1 MKCYRISIRIKLLLL
16 FFTLS
21 FGVIQAQSSNVKI
34 SIKGKVSIKEALR
47 EVERQSKKSVA
58 YNQSKLKDSEQI
70 ELNVSNESIGNVLN
84 SILEN
89 TDFSYEIK
97 DDQIM
102 IIPNKKQSP
111 VQQSEVK
118 KQIKGTVLDEL
129 GDPIIGATIA
139 VKGASTGGVTNIYG
153 EYSVL
158 VSESDVLIF
167 SYLGYQT
174 QEIRVGDKPIIN
186 VTMTVDSK
194 QLETVVVTA
203 LGIKR
208 AEKAL
213 SYNVQQINSDEL
225 TTVKDVNFVNSLA
238 GKVAGVTINSSAGA
252 GGASRVVMR
261 GVKSITKDNNALYVI
276 DGMPM
281 FNVSGGAIDENYM
294 YADQPRG
301 EGISDLNPDDIE
313 SMSVLTGPSA
323 AALYGSSAANGV
335 IVITTKKG
343 IVGKPKVTIS
353 NQLTFSKPVTY
364 YDFQNKY
371 AASEYQYRSWGPETP
386 GLKSNRMDF
395 FETGLVNQTSA
406 SLSVGTDKNQTYA
419 SVSHSYSEGIMPTND
434 YKKSNLT
441 LRNTTHFLNDKM
453 TLDFGFSYIKQ
464 SDRNMIGQG
473 LYFNPVPSIYSFP
486 VGRNI
491 LDYKN
496 NYENFSD
503 AHGYG
508 IQNWPKE
515 YEVLDSENPYWLLHR
530 MPRTTDRNR
539 YMMNVSLRYEI
550 TDWMNIA
557 GRVRFDNSRAE
568 QESKFHA
575 STNSKFSDN
584 PKTGKYKDLID
595 DDKQT
600 YADIMLNINKT
611 WDDFSVNPIIGA
623 SFSDIKNVSKGM
635 EGPLMI
641 PNYFAT
647 SNLDMKSSK
656 TYPIHN
662 GWRTQEQSIFA
673 SIEVGYKHMLYLTL
687 TGRNDWASQLAKTK
701 NSSFFYPSVGLSFLL
716 SEAVKLPSQI
726 SYLQLKGSYSSVGS
740 PIPRNLSIPTYEYNK
755 DFRSFNSNT
764 FLPLSD
770 MKPEKTN
777 SWEFGVSAK
786 FFNNKLN
793 FDLTYY
799 HSNTINQTLT
809 LDISATSLYTKMYV
823 QAGDVRN
830 RGLEL
835 ALGTDLKIGNVR
847 WVGDI
852 TAGFNS
858 NKILKLIDKNATVDV
873 DGDKV
878 PVGAMFNGKREAVG
892 ASTYK
897 LKEGGSMGDL
907 YVTQQLAK
915 DAKGAL
921 ILDPTEKM
929 PALEDTEKYVGS
941 VLPKWNLGFRNS
953 FLWKDFN
960 FGFMLSARFGGVV
973 MSPTEAILD
982 GYGVTGKTAKAR
994 DRGAVVVE
1002 NIVFNPE
1009 DYYTATGSRDG
1020 LLSDYVYRGDNV
1032 RLQEISLGYTLP
1044 RKIFND
1050 KLKLNVSFV
1059 ASNLWLIYKDAP
1071 FDPELTG
1078 STGTFYQGIDF
1089 FMQPS
1094 TRNIGFSI
1102 KAEF

>member
-1 MKCYRISIRIKLLLL
+1 MKFYRISLRIKLLMLIFTL
-16 FFTLS
+16 FF
-21 FGVIQAQSSNVKI
+21 GVSQAQNNDVRI
-34 SIKGKVSIKEALR
+34 SINGKITIKEALR
-47 EVERQSKKSVA
+47 EVEKQSKKSVA
-58 YNQSKLKDSEQI
+58 YNQSKLNSSEEI
-70 ELNVSNESIGNVLN
+70 ELNVSNQSVESVLDL
-84 SILEN
+84 ILEG
-89 TDFSYEIK
+89 TEFSYEIE

-102 IIPNKKQSP
+102 IVPIKKKQIP
-111 VQQSEVK
+111 VK
-118 KQIKGTVLDEL
+118 KQVKGVVIDEV
-129 GDPIIGATIA
+129 GDPIIGAT
-139 VKGASTGGVTNIYG
+139 VMLKGSSTGGVTGING
-153 EYSVL
+153 DFLLSVSDNDVL
-158 VSESDVLIF
+158 VF
-167 SYLGYQT
+167 SYLGYQS
-174 QEIRVGDKPIIN
+174 QEITVGNKTVID
-186 VTMTVDSK
+186 VTMNVDSK

-213 SYNVQQINSDEL
+213 SYNVQQINNDEL

-238 GKVAGVTINSSAGA
+238 GKVAGVTINASAGA

-353 NQLTFSKPVTY
+353 NQLTFSKPISY
-364 YDFQNKY
+364 YEFQNKY
-371 AASEYQYRSWGPETP
+371 AASEHQYRSWGPETV
-386 GLKSNRMDF
+386 GVKNDRMDF

-406 SLSVGTDKNQTYA
+406 SLSVGNEKNQTYA
-419 SVSHSYSEGIMPTND
+419 SVSHSYSEGIIPTND

-441 LRNTTHFLNDKM
+441 LRNTTRFLNDKM

-473 LYFNPVPSIYSFP
+473 LYFNPIPVIYSFP
-486 VGRNI
+486 VGRDL
-491 LDYKN
+491 LDYKD
-496 NYENFSD
+496 NYESFNESK
-503 AHGYG
+503 GYN

-515 YEVLDSENPYWLLHR
+515 YEVLDSQNPYWLLHR
-530 MPRTTDRNR
+530 MPRKTDRNR
-539 YMMNVSLRYEI
+539 YMMNVSLKYDI
-550 TDWMNIA
+550 ADWISVA
-557 GRVRFDNSRAE
+557 GRVRIDNSKGE

-575 STNSKFSDN
+575 STHSKFSDN
-584 PKTGKYKDLID
+584 PKAGKYKNLID

-611 WDDFSVNPIIGA
+611 WGDFSVNPIVGA
-623 SFSDIKNVSKGM
+623 SISDIKNISKGM
-635 EGPLMI
+635 EGPLVI
-641 PNYFAT
+641 PNYFAL
-647 SNLDMKSSK
+647 SNLDMTSSK

-662 GWRTQEQSIFA
+662 GWHTQEQSVFA
-673 SIEVGYKHMLYLTL
+673 SLEVGYKHMLYLTL
-687 TGRNDWASQLAKTK
+687 TGRNDWASQLAKTI

-716 SEAVKLPSQI
+716 SEAVKLPKQI

-740 PIPRNLSIPTYEYNK
+740 PIPRNLSIPTYQYNK

-786 FFNNKLN
+786 FFENKLN

-830 RGLEL
+830 QGVEL
-835 ALGTDLKIGNVR
+835 ALGTDLKIGKVR
-847 WVGDI
+847 WIGDV

-873 DGDKV
+873 DGDKI
-878 PVGAMFNGKREAVG
+878 PVGKMFNGKREAVG

-907 YVTQQLAK
+907 YVTQQIAK
-915 DAKGAL
+915 DEKGNL
-921 ILDPTEKM
+921 VLDPTEKM
-929 PALEDTEKYVGS
+929 PALENTEKYVGS

-960 FGFMLSARFGGVV
+960 FGFMISARLGGVV

-982 GYGVTGKTAKAR
+982 GFGVTKKTAIAR
-994 DRGAVVVE
+994 DRGAVVVDDV
-1002 NIVFNPE
+1002 VFNPE

-1020 LLSDYVYRGDNV
+1020 LLSDYVYKGDNV
-1032 RLQEISLGYTLP
+1032 RLQEISIGYTIP
-1044 RKIFND
+1044 QKVFRD
-1050 KLKLNVSFV
+1050 KLKLNLSFV